1 MIVFKSGNSLFMAPG
16 AIFEQYKEMPLE
28 LIKFSNYIGE
38 SVWIAGLQLS
48 SVAVADIVAETGM
61 SICFERLE
69 VMKSSTLQLTVSDE
83 TRVEA
88 MKNFYRSCESHNGWA
103 IDKVCYN
110 ILEKVALRRVYSL

>member
-1 MIVFKSGNSLFMAPG
+1 MVVFKSGNSLFAAPD
-16 AIFEQYKEMPLE
+16 AIFEQYKEVPLE

-48 SVAVADIVAETGM
+48 STSVESIVAETGM

-69 VMKSSTLQLTVSDE
+69 VMKLSTLQLTASDE

-88 MKNFYRSCESHNGWA
+88 MKNFYRNCESHDGWA

-110 ILEKVALRRVYSL
+110 ALKRLALRRVHSL

>member
-1 MIVFKSGNSLFMAPG
+1 MTVFKSGDSLYMAPD
-16 AIFEQYKEMPLE
+16 AIFEQYKDMPLE
-28 LIKFSNYIGE
+28 LVKFSNYIGE

-48 SVAVADIVAETGM
+48 STTVEGIVAETGM

-88 MKNFYRSCESHNGWA
+88 MKNFYRSCESHDGWA

-110 ILEKVALRRVYSL
+110 TLKKLALRRVHNL

>member
-1 MIVFKSGNSLFMAPG
+1 MVVFKSGSGLYMTPDAVY
-16 AIFEQYKEMPLE
+16 EQNKATPLE
-28 LIKFSNYIGE
+28 LLKFSNYIGE

-48 SVAVADIVAETGM
+48 SAAVEDIVAETGM

-69 VMKSSTLQLTVSDE
+69 VMKSSTLQLTTSDE

-88 MKNFYRSCESHNGWA
+88 MKNFYRSCEAHDGWA

-110 ILEKVALRRVYSL
+110 TLSKVALRRVYSV

>member
-1 MIVFKSGNSLFMAPG
+1 MIVFKSGNSLYMAPD

-28 LIKFSNYIGE
+28 LIKFSNCIGE

-48 SVAVADIVAETGM
+48 STAVEDIVAETGM

-69 VMKSSTLQLTVSDE
+69 VMKLSTLQLTASDE

-88 MKNFYRSCESHNGWA
+88 MKNFYRSCEAHDGWA
-103 IDKVCYN
+103 VDKVCYN
-110 ILEKVALRRVYSL
+110 TLKRLALRRVHSL

>member
-1 MIVFKSGNSLFMAPG
+1 MIVFKSGNSLYMAPD

-48 SVAVADIVAETGM
+48 STSVENIVAETGM

-69 VMKSSTLQLTVSDE
+69 VMKSSTLQLTISDE

-88 MKNFYRSCESHNGWA
+88 MKNFYRNCESHDGWA
-103 IDKVCYN
+103 IDKVCYK
-110 ILEKVALRRVYSL
+110 ILEKVALRRVHSL

>member
-1 MIVFKSGNSLFMAPG
+1 MVVFKSGNSLYMAPD
-16 AIFEQYKEMPLE
+16 AIFGQYKDMPLE

-48 SVAVADIVAETGM
+48 SAAVEDAVAGTGM

-69 VMKSSTLQLTVSDE
+69 VMKSSTLQLTTSDE

-88 MKNFYRSCESHNGWA
+88 MKNFYRNCESHDGWA

-110 ILEKVALRRVYSL
+110 TLKRLALRRVHSL

>member
-1 MIVFKSGNSLFMAPG
+1 MVVFKSGDSLYMTPD
-16 AIFEQYKEMPLE
+16 AIFEQNKTMPLE
-28 LIKFSNYIGE
+28 LIKFSNCIGE

-48 SVAVADIVAETGM
+48 SAAVEDAVAETGM

-69 VMKSSTLQLTVSDE
+69 VMKSSTLQLTTSDE

-88 MKNFYRSCESHNGWA
+88 MKNFYRNCESRDGWA

-110 ILEKVALRRVYSL
+110 TLKRLALRRVHSL